1 MTQSIDLVTK
11 FQPILDEVYQAASV
25 TAILDGQTKPIDFAG
40 ANVVKVFKTSMG
52 GLGDFARGADFPVG
66 EIIGTWEALTLSHS
80 RARQL
85 KVARMDNEESLG
97 MAFGTV
103 AGEFIRTKVAP
114 EVDAT
119 RFMSYASKTGILTTA
134 GAALTTG
141 TAVLAA
147 IDAANGAQD
156 EQDEQEVP
164 TEGKYLFI
172 SSACYRLLNAVV
184 TRTLANEST
193 ADRRL
198 KVLDNMTIVPVPA
211 GRFYTSIDFEAGAT
225 PSAAGGYSM
234 TVGAKAIN
242 FMLIAPSAVLQVK
255 KQEIV
260 KIFDPDVVQN
270 SDNWLFDY
278 AIYHDAFVY
287 DNKVKGVYLHKAA

>member
-1 MTQSIDLVTK
+1 MTQSFELVTK
-11 FQPILDEVYQAASV
+11 FQPILDEIYQNASV
-25 TAILDGQTKPIDFAG
+25 TAVLDGQTKPIDFAG

-66 EIIGTWEALTLSHS
+66 EIIGSWEALTLSHS

-85 KVARMDNEESLG
+85 KVARMDNEETLG

-119 RFMSYASKTGILTTA
+119 RFANYAKKAGILTTT
-134 GAALTTG
+134 GAALATG
-141 TAVLAA
+141 SDVLTA
-147 IDAANGAQD
+147 IDAANAAQD
-156 EQDEQEVP
+156 NQEVP

-172 SSACYRLLNAVV
+172 SPSCYRLLNGVI
-184 TRTLANEST
+184 TRMWGSDSS

-198 KVLDNMTIVPVPA
+198 RTLDNMTIIPVPA
-211 GRFYTSIDFEAGAT
+211 GRFYTSIDFEPGAN
-225 PSAAGGYSM
+225 AADAGGYTPSS
-234 TVGAKAIN
+234 TAKAIN

-260 KIFDPDVVQN
+260 KIFNPDVVQN

>member
-11 FQPILDEVYQAASV
+11 FQPILDEVYKAASV
-25 TAILDGQTKPIDFAG
+25 TAVLDGQTKPIDFAG

-66 EIIGTWEALTLSHS
+66 EIIGTWEALTLSYS

-103 AGEFIRTKVAP
+103 AGQFIRTKVAP
-114 EVDAT
+114 EVDAV
-119 RFMSYASKTGILTTA
+119 RFMNYASKASILTTA

-141 TAVLAA
+141 AAVLAA

-156 EQDEQEVP
+156 AEEVP

-172 SSACYRLLNAVV
+172 SSACYRLLNGVI
-184 TRTLANEST
+184 TRTLANESS

-211 GRFYTSIDFEAGAT
+211 GRFYTHVDLEAGAT
-225 PSAAGGYSM
+225 PSAAGGFSM
-234 TVGAKAIN
+234 TSGAKAIN
-242 FMLIAPSAVLQVK
+242 FMLINPSAVLQVK
-255 KQEIV
+255 KQELV
-260 KIFDPDVVQN
+260 KIFNPDVVQN

-287 DNKVKGVYLHKAA
+287 DNQVKGVYLHKAA

>member
-11 FQPILDEVYQAASV
+11 FQPILDEIYTKTSV
-25 TAILDGQTKPIDFAG
+25 TAVLDGQTKPIDFAG

-52 GLGDFARGADFPVG
+52 GLGNFARGADFPVG

-114 EVDAT
+114 EIDAT
-119 RFMSYASKTGILTTA
+119 RFMAYASKSGILTTA

-141 TAVLAA
+141 AAVLAA
-147 IDAANGAQD
+147 VDAANGAQD
-156 EQDEQEVP
+156 DVEVP

-172 SSACYRLLNAVV
+172 SSACYRLLNAAV
-184 TRTLANEST
+184 TRTLANESS

-225 PSAAGGYSM
+225 PSAAGGFSV
-234 TVGAKAIN
+234 TPVTGKAIN

-255 KQEIV
+255 KQELV
-260 KIFDPDVVQN
+260 KIFNPDVVQN

>member
-1 MTQSIDLVTK
+1 MTQSFELVTK
-11 FQPILDEVYQAASV
+11 FQPILDEIYQDASV
-25 TAILDGQTKPIDFAG
+25 TAVLDGQTKPVDFAG

-85 KVARMDNEESLG
+85 KVARMDNEETLG

-119 RFMSYASKTGILTTA
+119 RFMNYASKASILTTA
-134 GAALTTG
+134 GAGLTSSTI
-141 TAVLAA
+141 LAA
-147 IDAANGAQD
+147 IDAANAAQD
-156 EQDEQEVP
+156 AAEVP
-164 TEGKYLFI
+164 AEGKYLFI
-172 SSACYRLLNAVV
+172 SNILYRALNSTI
-184 TRTLANEST
+184 TRMLGNESS

-198 KVLDNMTIVPVPA
+198 KSLDSMTIIPVPA
-211 GRFYTSIDFEAGAT
+211 GRFYTHIDFEAGAT
-225 PSAAGGYSM
+225 PSAAGGFSM
-234 TVGAKAIN
+234 TSGAKAIN
-242 FMLIAPSAVLQVK
+242 FMLVAPSAVLQVK
-255 KQEIV
+255 KQELV
-260 KIFDPDVVQN
+260 KIFNPDVVQS

-287 DNKVKGVYLHKAA
+287 DNKVGGVYLHKAA

>member
-11 FQPILDEVYQAASV
+11 FQPILDEIYQEASV
-25 TAILDGQTKPIDFAG
+25 TAPLDGMTKPVDFAG

-66 EIIGTWEALTLSHS
+66 EIIGTWESLTLSHS

-119 RFMSYASKTGILTTA
+119 RFMNYASKASILTTT
-134 GAALTTG
+134 GAALSTG
-141 TAVLAA
+141 ADVLAA
-147 IDAANGAQD
+147 IDVANAAQD
-156 EQDEQEVP
+156 VYEVP

-172 SSACYRLLNAVV
+172 SNACYRALNAAI
-184 TRTLANEST
+184 TRILGNEST

-211 GRFYTSIDFEAGAT
+211 GRFYTHIDFEAGA
-225 PSAAGGYSM
+225 SAAAAGGFSM
-234 TVGAKAIN
+234 TSGAKAIN
-242 FMLIAPSAVLQVK
+242 FLLIAPVAVLQVK
-255 KQEIV
+255 KQELV
-260 KIFDPDVVQN
+260 KIFNPDVVQN